1 LAKTRFAYFCQSCGY
16 ESAKWL
22 GKCPSCSQWNTFVEE
37 VLEKANTSIP
47 NWKATS
53 TTLQRANKPVKVA
66 DITFNEEHR
75 LLTPDKE
82 FNRVL
87 GGGIVAGSLVLI
99 GGEPGIGKSTLM
111 LQLALNMPGLK
122 VLYISGEESEHQIK
136 MRAERLE
143 EVGSRKSEV
152 GSQKLDGGAFKS
164 EIEHPKSEIEYK
176 SEIEHPKSEISRGC
190 YILTE
195 TSTQNIFKQIEQL
208 EPDIVVVDSI
218 QTLYSAHIESTP
230 GSVSQVRECTA
241 ELLRFAKE
249 SGTPVFLI
257 GHITKDGMIA
267 GPKILEHMVDTVL
280 QFEGD
285 RHHVYR
291 ILRTVKNR
299 FGSSS
304 ELGIYEML
312 GEGLR
317 EVSNPSEILLS
328 QRDEALSG
336 ITISTTLEG
345 MRPMMIETQAL
356 VSPSPYGT
364 PQRTATGFDTRRMS
378 MLLAVL
384 EKRCGF
390 NLGAKDVFLNIT
402 GGIRVED
409 PAIDLG
415 LAAAIISS
423 HEDIPVPFKTCFAG
437 EIGLSGEI
445 RAVNRVEQRI
455 AEAQK
460 LGFEQIFISKYNLPS
475 GGHDKKGIDLSRY
488 KIDIKI
494 VSRIEEVFGLLFG

>member
-1 LAKTRFAYFCQSCGY
+1 MAKTKIAYFCQSCGF

-22 GKCPSCSQWNTFVEE
+22 GKCPSCQQWNTFVEE
-37 VLEKANTSIP
+37 IIEKSNGSVP
-47 NWKATS
+47 DWKATS
-53 TTLQRANKPVKVA
+53 STTQQRANKPIEIP
-66 DITFNEEHR
+66 DIVFSEEQR
-75 LLTPDKE
+75 MLTPDKE

-111 LQLALNMPGLK
+111 LQLALSMPNLK
-122 VLYISGEESEHQIK
+122 ILYISGEESERQIK
-136 MRAERLE
+136 MRAERLDPSE
-143 EVGSRKSEV
+143 SQNSKLKS
-152 GSQKLDGGAFKS
+152 QNDS
-164 EIEHPKSEIEYK
+164 EIEHPKSDFGK
-176 SEIEHPKSEISRGC
+176 GC

-208 EPDIVVVDSI
+208 EPDLVVVDSI
-218 QTLYSAHIESTP
+218 QTLHSSHIESTP

-249 SGTPVFLI
+249 SSTPVFLI

-291 ILRTVKNR
+291 ILRAVKNR
-299 FGSSS
+299 FGSAS

-328 QRDEALSG
+328 QRDEPLSG
-336 ITISTTLEG
+336 ITISATLEG
-345 MRPMMIETQAL
+345 MRPMLIETQAL
-356 VSPSPYGT
+356 VSTSAYGT
-364 PQRTATGFDTRRMS
+364 PQRTATGFDTRRMN

-390 NLGAKDVFLNIT
+390 KLGAKDVFLNIT

-423 HEDIPVPFKTCFAG
+423 HEDIPIPFKTCFAG

-475 GGHDKKGIDLSRY
+475 GGKDKKRIDLTRY
-488 KIDIKI
+488 AIE
-494 VSRIEEVFGLLFG
+494 VRTVGNIEEVFGLLFG

>member
-1 LAKTRFAYFCQSCGY
+1 MSKTKSAYFCQSCGF
-16 ESAKWL
+16 EAPKWL
-22 GKCPSCSQWNTFVEE
+22 GKCPSCAQWNTFVEE
-37 VLEKANTSIP
+37 IIDKPNAAVP
-47 NWKATS
+47 NWKSISNGSTS
-53 TTLQRANKPVKVA
+53 LQRANKAVQVT
-66 DITFNEEHR
+66 DIIYSEEHR

-82 FNRVL
+82 LNRVL
-87 GGGIVAGSLVLI
+87 GGGIVPGSLVLI

-111 LQLALNMPGLK
+111 LQLALSMPAAK
-122 VLYISGEESEHQIK
+122 ILYVSGEESDRQLK
-136 MRAERLE
+136 MRAERISPQ
-143 EVGSRKSEV
+143 GSN
-152 GSQKLDGGAFKS
+152 GAVNGV
-164 EIEHPKSEIEYK
+164 IGQ
-176 SEIEHPKSEISRGC
+176 GC
-190 YILTE
+190 YVLTE

-208 EPDIVVVDSI
+208 QPDLVIVDSI
-218 QTLYSAHIESTP
+218 QTLHSAHIESTP

-249 SGTPVFLI
+249 SSTPVFLI

-291 ILRTVKNR
+291 ILRAIKNR
-299 FGSSS
+299 FGSAS

-312 GEGLR
+312 GAGLR

-336 ITISTTLEG
+336 ITISATLEG
-345 MRPMMIETQAL
+345 LRPMLIETQAL
-356 VSPSPYGT
+356 VSTSAYGT
-364 PQRTATGFDTRRMS
+364 PQRSATGFDTRRMN

-390 NLGAKDVFLNIT
+390 RLGNQDVFLNIT

-423 HEDIPVPFKTCFAG
+423 HEDMPIPSKTCFAG
-437 EIGLSGEI
+437 ELGLSGEI
-445 RAVNRVEQRI
+445 RAVNRIEQRI

-475 GGHDKKGIDLSRY
+475 GKKDKNQLDLSHY
-488 KIDIKI
+488 NIEIKA